1 MSNQLNLEQAL
12 KDLDTEGALLREC
25 PTRTSAVITSLRL
38 SSISKRTAVFQPR
51 SLEGFLSEDEEFIR
65 DLVKVLKNSGGKPM
79 DPITVWYGGRNYY
92 VIDGHHRLE
101 AYKRYWGEN
110 CREKEIPCTEFTGSL
125 VEAMEFAGHAN
136 HKNKLPMR
144 QDMRMNFAWRL
155 VCVSDLTAGR
165 IVDASGVALRTVR
178 SMRAKLRERLD
189 KDKPD
194 DATSHKRQL
203 GEQAWKDIRDDREKT
218 DLQDWEKRDLAEA
231 NRMAR
236 RLSREFGSRLHS
248 KAHILAQAL
257 VILDSKMPMLMVG
270 SEAWSD
276 HREQIRA
283 FVEDEYEL
291 EEIEEQEESE
301 NDQNAGTK
309 VYIKKRME
317 F

>member
-1 MSNQLNLEQAL
+1 MSLEEAL
-12 KDLDTEGALLREC
+12 KDLEAEGASPRQRS
-25 PTRTSAVITSLRL
+25 TGADHVITSLPITR
-38 SSISKRTAVFQPR
+38 ISKRTAVFQPR
-51 SLEGFLSEDEEFIR
+51 TLEGILAEDEEFIR
-65 DLVKVLKNSGGKPM
+65 DLVKVLKNSDGKPM

-101 AYKRYWGEN
+101 AYRRYWGEN
-110 CREKEIPCTEFTGSL
+110 CREKVIPCTEFKGSL
-125 VEAMEFAGHAN
+125 VEAMEFAGQAN

-155 VCVSDLTAGR
+155 VCVSDLIAGR

-178 SMRAKLRERLD
+178 TMRAKLRHRLEE
-189 KDKPD
+189 DKPE

-203 GEQAWKDIRDDREKT
+203 GEQAWKDIRDNREK
-218 DLQDWEKRDLAEA
+218 LGLEEWEKRDLAEA

-236 RLSREFGSRLHS
+236 RLSREFGSQLHRKS
-248 KAHILAQAL
+248 HILAQAL
-257 VILDSKMPMLMVG
+257 VILDGKMPMRMVA

-276 HREQIRA
+276 HREEIRA

-291 EEIEEQEESE
+291 EEIEEQEEKE
-301 NDQNAGTK
+301 DEQNTGTK
-309 VYIKKRME
+309 VYLKKKME